1 MAVQSWVLVNHFTSH
16 LHAERNSRCRWAS
29 VEEDYT
35 QAKGPQL
42 TSPRRAVV
50 ISFCH
55 HSPSTIISPL
65 AFLSLGFLGGS
76 AGKESTCNAGD
87 LGSIPGLERSL
98 REGKGYPLQ
107 YCVLENSMDCV
118 VHRVTKSQEDSPGKE
133 MATHPTTLA
142 WKIPWMEETGRL
154 QSMGSQSQTRLSN
167 FTGSLIFLFTVR
179 L

>member
-1 MAVQSWVLVNHFTSH
+1 M
-16 LHAERNSRCRWAS
+16 R
-29 VEEDYT
+29 DYT
-35 QAKGPQL
+35 HPPP
-42 TSPRRAVV
+42 SPP
-50 ISFCH
+50 
-55 HSPSTIISPL
+55 SPT
-65 AFLSLGFLGGS
+65 GFLGGS

-154 QSMGSQSQTRLSN
+154 QSMGSQRVGHDWAISLS
-167 FTGSLIFLFTVR
+167 LYLDV
-179 L
+179 